1 MASAVQHFLS
11 WVGDLIC
18 QNGMPEMQKNVGL
31 NVCLNVGLMSVYI
44 EIMSIK

>member
-1 MASAVQHFLS
+1 MASAVQHFFS

-18 QNGMPEMQKNVGL
+18 QNGMPEMQK
-31 NVCLNVGLMSVYI
+31 MSVYI

>member
-11 WVGDLIC
+11 WVGDLIYH
-18 QNGMPEMQKNVGL
+18 NGMPEMQKNVG
-31 NVCLNVGLMSVYI
+31 LNVGLMSVYI